1 MDTAS
6 RNDTARTQLE
16 RTLAELDSATE
27 TLKDEGAGESSEL
40 SHITQHPGDVGTE
53 VADND
58 REIAI
63 LEAGASQREQ
73 VVAALARIDAG
84 TYGTCVDCGQPIA
97 EERLEARPEVA
108 RCMADQQKAEARA

>member
-1 MDTAS
+1 MDTQ
-6 RNDTARTQLE
+6 TARTQLE

-27 TLKDEGAGESSEL
+27 TLKDEGAGETSEL

-63 LEAGASQREQ
+63 LEAGAGQREQ
-73 VVAALARIDAG
+73 VVAALQRIEDG
-84 TYGTCVDCGQPIA
+84 SYGVCVDCGQPIPD
-97 EERLEARPEVA
+97 ERLEARPTAAYCVSCA
-108 RCMADQQKAEARA
+108 